1 MERIMKVIYY
11 YEFKN
16 SKYGKWFEEEGRT
29 ETTFK
34 DADIYEYLNNFFSWK
49 GFTQKTFRESTC
61 IGYMPVKI
69 FSYRDKFYRRVTI
82 FEYSIKY

>member
-1 MERIMKVIYY
+1 MKKIMKVTHY

-34 DADIYEYLNNFFSWK
+34 DADIYEYLNNFFSWN
-49 GFTQKTFRESTC
+49 GPTQKTFRESTC
-61 IGYMPVKI
+61 IGYMPVKN
-69 FSYRDKFYRRVTI
+69 FNYRDKFYRSVTI